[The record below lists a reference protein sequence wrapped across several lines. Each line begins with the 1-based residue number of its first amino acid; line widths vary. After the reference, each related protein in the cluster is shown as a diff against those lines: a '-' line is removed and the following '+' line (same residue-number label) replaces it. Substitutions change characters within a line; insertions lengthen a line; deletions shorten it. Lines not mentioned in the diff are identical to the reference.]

1 MGLFRLDFISEEDKE
16 RVHQAAVDSPHA
28 TRARPCYRPP
38 VVGQL
43 LRLDEAVRVR
53 SFPLSD
59 NKRETPFS

>member
-38 VVGQL
+38 NPTASAEFVVGQL

-53 SFPLSD
+53 SFP
-59 NKRETPFS
+59 